1 MANKRQC
8 YRKYAAKINRYV
20 SINVWTLMLVCVCA
34 VAGTHVL
41 LVKLFVAL
49 NVCVPTLSD
58 VVAVFLTTCFQNHMN
73 RILDIR
79 RLPWLIIKHTNGQV
93 NQFQFGDHSFIH
105 SSRTFFDCICLRCF
119 WLNANFFCRYFL
131 FTSQIGIEIGER
143 CLMNEFHWRHAFFV
157 PPTK

>member
-1 MANKRQC
+1 MTRFELNCSGKLTHTWRTKGSATENMQPKSTDTCLSMCERLC
-8 YRKYAAKINRYV
+8 
-20 SINVWTLMLVCVCA
+20 LCVCVCA

-105 SSRTFFDCICLRCF
+105 SFVQNVFRL
-119 WLNANFFCRYFL
+119 YL
-131 FTSQIGIEIGER
+131 F
-143 CLMNEFHWRHAFFV
+143 A
-157 PPTK
+157 